1 VLGIGVS
8 AESQALRQEILS
20 HVEPVSPVYRVDVP
34 TRTGFL
40 CWQLLL
46 GQDGQLVR
54 VDDNGYSLLGVYP
67 VESEK
72 ARNCFQAVVQASTG
86 DQEAQWLVHSLPLIR
101 LDVCAADSP
110 IARLQNHLLPG
121 EHLTRVDLLVG
132 LDTLGTAVETAK
144 ACLGQIQ
151 VEPAVVIN
159 TINVPFHLFDTQVVN
174 HGGVPDITVWQHD
187 WESNGL
193 TLTPT

>member
-1 VLGIGVS
+1 MLSIGVS
-8 AESQALRQEILS
+8 AESQALREEILS
-20 HVEPVSPVYRVDVP
+20 NVKPVSPVYRVDVP
-34 TRTGFL
+34 TREGFL
-40 CWQLLL
+40 YWQLFL
-46 GQDGQLVR
+46 GQDEQLVR
-54 VDDNGYSLLGVYP
+54 VDDNGYALLGNCAL
-67 VESEK
+67 ESER
-72 ARNCFQAVVQASTG
+72 ARNCFQAVVRANAG

-159 TINVPFHLFDTQVVN
+159 TIDVPFHLFDTQVVN
-174 HGGVPDITVWQHD
+174 HDGVPDITVWQHD

-193 TLTPT
+193 TLTR